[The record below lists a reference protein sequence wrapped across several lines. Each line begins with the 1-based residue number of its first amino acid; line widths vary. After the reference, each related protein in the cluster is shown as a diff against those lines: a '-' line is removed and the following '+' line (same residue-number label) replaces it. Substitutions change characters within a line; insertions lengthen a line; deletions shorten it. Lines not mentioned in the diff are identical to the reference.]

1 MEPDLQELRKT
12 SNERLLEAPGQPLGV
27 TEIIDK
33 KERASKLFQK
43 GLAAYEKK
51 DYRTALREWKL
62 AAEQGHA
69 TAQYNLG
76 FMYGNGLG
84 VPKNYVYAYM
94 WDNIAASQG
103 DKDAAKARDLLA
115 KEMTRPQIAEA
126 QKLASECVKRKYK
139 GCD

>member
-1 MEPDLQELRKT
+1 MRRKT
-12 SNERLLEAPGQPLGV
+12 TERLCGNGNLL
-27 TEIIDK
+27 
-33 KERASKLFQK
+33 LN
-43 GLAAYEKK
+43 
-51 DYRTALREWKL
+51 RE
-62 AAEQGHA
+62 HA

-115 KEMTRPQIAEA
+115 KEMTRPQIAKA